1 MIHIHM
7 QGKLKEKYCKLGIEE
22 YLKRLQKY
30 AKVKIHESISLQ
42 NLKGFII
49 ALDENGTQFS
59 SKDFATTIKQLH
71 LEQKDISF
79 VIGEANGLPKEIL
92 QKCNMKV
99 SLSSMT
105 FPNQLAVL
113 VFVEQLYRTFT
124 IIKGEK
130 YHKE

>member
-1 MIHIHM
+1 M
-7 QGKLKEKYCKLGIEE
+7 QGKLKEKYCKLGVEE
-22 YLKRLQKY
+22 YFKRLQKY
-30 AKVKIHESISLQ
+30 AKVQLHESSSLE
-42 NLKGFII
+42 NLKGFVI

-59 SKDFATTIKQLH
+59 SVDFATTIKQLH

-79 VIGEANGLPKEIL
+79 IIGEANGLPKDIL
-92 QKCNMKV
+92 TKCNMKL

-113 VFVEQLYRTFT
+113 VFVEQLYRAFT
-124 IIKGEK
+124 INKGEK